1 MKNVNSNIKAI
12 QEILEDVFCIELTD
26 DQANH
31 DWLKVDDNVEKF
43 KEGLIAAYDHVVAY
57 QTCIIGMI
65 NLGRNDDESWDAFSD
80 YCYDTLNTVAS
91 EAGFTGNFCN
101 EVL

>member
-31 DWLKVDDNVEKF
+31 DWLKVDENVEKL

-57 QTCIIGMI
+57 QTHIIALI
-65 NLGRNDDESWDAFSD
+65 NLGRNDDESWDEFIG
-80 YCYDTLNTVAS
+80 YCYDTLNTVALK
-91 EAGFTGNFCN
+91 AGFTGSFCD
-101 EVL
+101 EIL